1 MTDSG
6 IVQRRRM
13 NIKYLFLFI
22 PDSTFNYHHGLY
34 HHSATTQGLTML
46 YREVV
51 VDIRTRSMFGHQQVR
66 FIGDWRVYAN
76 ECIGGW
82 WTRPANWA
90 ANTAIASVGI
100 IAITYGIWRVSASL
114 EVCSVLPQIKRC
126 FYKCSLLK
134 RQERYNPIGQYLQC

>member
-1 MTDSG
+1 
-6 IVQRRRM
+6 
-13 NIKYLFLFI
+13 
-22 PDSTFNYHHGLY
+22 
-34 HHSATTQGLTML
+34 ML

-66 FIGDWRVYAN
+66 FVGDWRVYPN

-114 EVCSVLPQIKRC
+114 EVCSVLARIKG
-126 FYKCSLLK
+126 FFTNVLFSKDKNGTTQSANTFNASTFFFLL
-134 RQERYNPIGQYLQC
+134 LQSFRLM